1 MGRDDKFAQ
10 DVELFTEKIGKRL
23 NEEHLRRLINVKER
37 LIALHSEGLVK
48 INHSIMELLCAN
60 FLIVEGYEVEVEKP
74 LEEGLTCDIYGVKGE
89 SSLIV
94 EVETGFVPPDHALD
108 PAAYSLARVASK
120 IARYSLFANKFALGV
135 PPYHLL
141 QFPKM
146 FVKPPR
152 DRKPKEIDEVKALC
166 DIYYKHPPITLE
178 ELRNARL
185 HTIYIIDVDG
195 EVVREVDPDAYWD
208 ILHSWTYRLKSSFVG
223 KEVEV
228 LSRSGGRPFN
238 FLFGLNLKELKRLN
252 DKR

>member
-1 MGRDDKFAQ
+1 MGKDDKFVQ
-10 DVELFTEKIGKRL
+10 DVELFTEKIGRKLKKERL
-23 NEEHLRRLINVKER
+23 RGLIAVKGR
-37 LIALHSEGLVK
+37 LIALHSKGLVK
-48 INHSIMELLCAN
+48 INHSVMELLCAS
-60 FLIVEGYEVEVEKP
+60 FLILEGYEVDVEKP
-74 LEEGLTCDIYGVKGE
+74 LGEGLTCDIYGVKGE

-108 PAAYSLARVASK
+108 PAAYSLARIASK

-152 DRKPKEIDEVKALC
+152 DRKPKEITEVKTLC
-166 DIYYKHPPITLE
+166 DIYYKHPPITFE

-208 ILHSWTYRLKSSFVG
+208 ILHSWTYSLKSSFVG
-223 KEVEV
+223 KKVEV
-228 LSRSGGRPFN
+228 LGQSGERPSN
-238 FLFGLNLKELKRLN
+238 FLLNLNLEELKRLN
-252 DKR
+252 DKK